1 LIPQQMGH
9 DGSDHGGEA
18 HEQIAI
24 KVDGKWRLTL
34 RNRRFIREL
43 DHRKTGLGNHAPMP
57 HTTTP
62 HMSGQ
67 GRMRHYKVTP
77 PSWSPLP
84 PTSITPP
91 ETADKLPRDT
101 EMPTAEVLL
110 PPRMITV
117 LTSITARKKTRYV
130 VSPSLRPH

>member
-1 LIPQQMGH
+1 M
-9 DGSDHGGEA
+9 
-18 HEQIAI
+18 
-24 KVDGKWRLTL
+24 L
-34 RNRRFIREL
+34 RNRRFVHEL
-43 DHRKTGLGNHAPMP
+43 DHRKTGLGNHTPMP

-62 HMSGQ
+62 HVSGP
-67 GRMRHYKVTP
+67 GRMRHYNVTP

-84 PTSITPP
+84 PTSITPS
-91 ETADKLPRDT
+91 EAADELPRDT